1 MDLEDPVEVAL
12 TMSEVLAGAGI
23 EHALYG
29 ALLLAAYGEAR
40 ETRDADLAVVNV
52 DVHPVLAG
60 LRKAGIEAQVEFE
73 NLELGGLQ
81 ASRISLFGTPTDPG
95 MNNLDLL
102 APMSARFAR
111 RAQTRSVRSQLRG
124 RRISVLTPEDYLLFK
139 VLSSRARDLSDGA
152 SVLNHLG
159 AEMDR
164 SYIETEVALLSS
176 EILAHPVKQRWA
188 EMSDLRREDGA

>member
-12 TMSEVLAGAGI
+12 KMSEILAEAGI

-52 DVHPVLAG
+52 DVDPVLAG
-60 LRKAGIEAQVEFE
+60 LRRAGIDAQEEFK
-73 NLELGGLQ
+73 NLQLGGLR
-81 ASRISLFGTPTDPG
+81 ASRISLFGTPEDPG

-102 APMSARFAR
+102 APLSARFAR
-111 RAQTRSVRSQLRG
+111 SALTQSVCSQLRG
-124 RRISVLTPEDYLLFK
+124 RKICVLTPEDYVLFK

-152 SVLNHLG
+152 SVLEHLG
-159 AEMDR
+159 AEVDR
-164 SYIETEVALLSS
+164 AYIDSEVALLST
-176 EILAHPVKQRWA
+176 EIPEHPVKPRWE
-188 EMSDLRREDGA
+188 EMCDLRREHGA